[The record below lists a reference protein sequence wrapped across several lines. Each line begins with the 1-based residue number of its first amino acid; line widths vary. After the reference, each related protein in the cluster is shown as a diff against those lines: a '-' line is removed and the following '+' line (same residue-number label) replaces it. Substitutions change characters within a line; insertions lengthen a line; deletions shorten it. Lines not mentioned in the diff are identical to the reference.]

1 MGGTGVFIWVIGLIG
16 FLIWAG
22 IGAYQ
27 LVKLYKIKNS
37 GVFAAGIIVGTETK
51 SDFIRSMSAPMN
63 QQPKLVYPVVEFTD
77 TSGNAVRARSLS
89 RKMLN
94 ANGNYDDVTE
104 VGVIYNPSNPQEF
117 IVADDKFFFEQAWSS
132 FIIGLIFAVIMAV
145 IIYIQMKY

>member
-1 MGGTGVFIWVIGLIG
+1 MGGAFIWGIGLVG
-16 FLIWAG
+16 FLLWAG

-27 LVKLYKIKNS
+27 LVRLYKIKNS

-51 SDFIRSMSAPMN
+51 NDVVRSMSAPMN

-77 TSGNAVRARSLS
+77 TSGNTVRARSLS

-94 ANGNYDDVTE
+94 ANGNYDGVTE

-117 IVADDKFFFEQAWSS
+117 IVADDKFSFEQAWSS
-132 FIIGLIFAVIMAV
+132 FIIGLIFAAIMAV
-145 IIYIQMKY
+145 IMYIQMKY